1 MKTHKPKLLE
11 KDLQKQ
17 IIDLGHLYGWRI
29 AHFRPALRQSGHY
42 STPVGADGAGW
53 PDLTLVK
60 GRRLIFAEIK
70 AQDGK
75 TSTEQDIWLDCLEK
89 TGATVFIWKPSDWD
103 DIQRVLTQ

>member
-1 MKTHKPKLLE
+1 MIKKTKLLE
-11 KDLQKQ
+11 KDFQKQ

-29 AHFRPALRQSGHY
+29 ALFRPALRQSGHY

-70 AQDGK
+70 AQAGV
-75 TSTEQDIWLDCLEK
+75 TSPDQDIWLDCLK
-89 TGATVFIWKPSDWD
+89 QTGAAVFIWKPSDWD
-103 DIQRVLTQ
+103 SIQKVLTE